1 VTIISGTTITEDLFT
16 ARHVGLGEL
25 HTLLQRQH
33 AARHDVVVPADRL
46 RLQGGNL
53 IVPLPDDEPLITEAG
68 CTCELSL
75 HPTHSADGDIA
86 AKLDIPVR
94 YYRRMRASAPWLLD
108 ANVNQWLAEQECRYL
123 VRAMTDGRGGG
134 IVRAL
139 LSDTYGIINNLD
151 VLMAMLDGLQ
161 QATSESGHD
170 DAGGDAGGG
179 DGGGDGAAGVEIT
192 SCDLTPNRMY
202 VAVQSNTVTAMAPQ
216 LLANYV
222 SPFTGARGADNPV
235 VFGGFILAN
244 SETGKGRYTI
254 TPRLT
259 VQVCD
264 NGLQL
269 EKHAIGRRHV
279 GARMDEGQIR
289 WSADTE
295 QTNLALIGK
304 QTRDAV
310 RAFLDPHWV
319 AQRLAELERDAGVAL
334 PNPQE
339 TIEHVSK
346 QLRFTDEQQNLI
358 LSHFISGAD
367 VTSGGVMQAVTSAA
381 QLVRD
386 ADDAYAMESAGV
398 EAMRLAAAH
407 AGR

>member
-1 VTIISGTTITEDLFT
+1 M
-16 ARHVGLGEL
+16 
-25 HTLLQRQH
+25 
-33 AARHDVVVPADRL
+33 
-46 RLQGGNL
+46 
-53 IVPLPDDEPLITEAG
+53 PLPRAGDD
-68 CTCELSL
+68 
-75 HPTHSADGDIA
+75 
-86 AKLDIPVR
+86 
-94 YYRRMRASAPWLLD
+94 RRPR
-108 ANVNQWLAEQECRYL
+108 R
-123 VRAMTDGRGGG
+123 G

-170 DAGGDAGGG
+170 DAGGGA
-179 DGGGDGAAGVEIT
+179 GGGDGAAGVEIT
-192 SCDLTPNRMY
+192 SRDLTPNRMY
-202 VAVQSNTVTAMAPQ
+202 VAVRSNTVTAMAPQ

-222 SPFTGARGADNPV
+222 SPFTGAWGADNPV
-235 VFGGFILAN
+235 VFWGFILAN

-310 RAFLDPHWV
+310 QRSSTRIGWRSGSPSWSATPGWRCPTRRRPSSTSPAAPIHRRAAEPHPQPLH
-319 AQRLAELERDAGVAL
+319 QRRRRHQRRGHAGRDQRRAAGARRRRR
-334 PNPQE
+334 
-339 TIEHVSK
+339 
-346 QLRFTDEQQNLI
+346 LR
-358 LSHFISGAD
+358 HGARPG
-367 VTSGGVMQAVTSAA
+367 SRHA
-381 QLVRD
+381 
-386 ADDAYAMESAGV
+386 
-398 EAMRLAAAH
+398 RLAAGLA
-407 AGR
+407 AADPRLLIPGR